1 MPSDNFYDKWLEQ
14 EPKPAPRPRKA
25 QQPGIPPSDDVE
37 EVTQRIEAAGIDITA
52 DYGVCVKLGFA
63 SRKNTERM
71 AGTTSTVSAAST
83 QATTRPNVT
92 ASTTSACGLT
102 APASP
107 SVPSTSWQRTTES
120 ASPFHHYHRNHQYHH
135 SPNP

>member
-25 QQPGIPPSDDVE
+25 QQPASPPRMMSRRSRSGLKPPAS
-37 EVTQRIEAAGIDITA
+37 TSQPITVSGSNWA
-52 DYGVCVKLGFA
+52 LP

-120 ASPFHHYHRNHQYHH
+120 ASPFHHYHH